1 LPISEQWLMMK
12 RNLAAAVSPVS
23 RGKMMNAGVPAISN
37 PETGITAP
45 LHSRRKWSWVRIA
58 AVVFLLLVLESQL
71 LYSVKHES
79 LTFDE
84 GDHIFAGY
92 MSLKHRDFGLNPEH
106 PPLVK
111 MLAAVP
117 LLRMNLNEPELQ
129 NRYFKTEA
137 YLSGRDFI
145 FQGDHETIIF
155 RARMAASFFALLVAL
170 LAFLTAREM
179 FSTGAGF
186 IALVLIVF
194 EPNFLAHGAL
204 VTTDTGAAA
213 ALLASIYAFYRYVKS
228 PSWGRV
234 IVLGLAAGLFFV
246 VKHSAV
252 LLPPMLILL
261 AITELLRRRR
271 AGDES
276 RFHQAARLA
285 GALVVT
291 GVIAAAV
298 IWACYG
304 FRYAARPSGSQLNP
318 PMQSTLGNLRP
329 AEAKAITMMARWK
342 LLPESWLYGLAD
354 VRSVANTWPSYMF
367 GKIYAHGVWFYFPV
381 AFVIKATV
389 TTLIFVPLIVYAVAT
404 GKLRGSREI
413 LFLSLPP
420 ALYFCISMT
429 SSLNIGIRHVLL
441 VFIFLLVLAGGAAWS
456 LIRNDR
462 RWAWPIAVLIL
473 FHVVSSLRAFP
484 TSYIPYANELW
495 GGPANIHKYLTD
507 STTDWGQQL
516 KAVKRYI
523 DERGIKQCWFAY
535 TAEPLIPFHAYGIP
549 CQTLPTMDTIWSGLK
564 TETPAVIQGPV
575 FFSHIS
581 LTFYES
587 GSALLSPYREFM
599 ELKPT
604 AVIEDGVF
612 VYDGTFNVPY
622 AAAMDRAVISGN
634 LLEQHQPEQALS
646 EAQAAIALAPDSLQA
661 LMALGDAQKAL
672 RKNAEA
678 RTAFE
683 TALRRVHL
691 MEPTAQEVWIPRI
704 QEKMAGL

>member
-1 LPISEQWLMMK
+1 
-12 RNLAAAVSPVS
+12 
-23 RGKMMNAGVPAISN
+23 MNAEARAISN
-37 PETGITAP
+37 PAGEITGTF
-45 LHSRRKWSWVRIA
+45 HSLLKRSWVKMA
-58 AVVFLLLVLESQL
+58 AVLFLLLVLEFQL
-71 LYSVKHES
+71 LYSVKRES
-79 LTFDE
+79 LSFDE

-92 MSLKHRDFGLNPEH
+92 MSLKHHDFGLNPEH

-111 MLAAVP
+111 MIAALP
-117 LLRMNLNEPELQ
+117 LLGMNLHEPQLQ
-129 NRYFKTEA
+129 NRNFKTEA

-145 FQGDHETIIF
+145 FQGDHEKVIF
-155 RARMAASFFALLVAL
+155 RARMAASIFALLVAL

-179 FSTGAGF
+179 FGSGAGF
-186 IALVLIVF
+186 IALTLIVF

-234 IVLGLAAGLFFV
+234 VVLGLASGVFFI

-261 AITELLRRRR
+261 AITELLRPRR
-271 AGDES
+271 ARDEDET
-276 RFHQAARLA
+276 RLHQAVRLA
-285 GALVVT
+285 GALV
-291 GVIAAAV
+291 IAGIIV
-298 IWACYG
+298 VGIMWMCYG
-304 FRYAARPSGSQLNP
+304 FRYAARPAGTQLNP
-318 PMQSTLGNLRP
+318 LLQDTLGNLRP
-329 AEAKAITMMARWK
+329 AEAKVITSVARWK
-342 LLPESWLYGLAD
+342 VLPESWLYGLAD
-354 VRSVANTWPSYMF
+354 VRSVANTWPSYIF
-367 GKIYAHGVWFYFPV
+367 GKVYAHGMWFYFPV
-381 AFVIKATV
+381 AFVIKATL
-389 TTLIFVPLIVYAVAT
+389 TTLFFLPLIVYAIAT
-404 GKLRGSREI
+404 GKLRGWREI

-420 ALYFCISMT
+420 AFYFLISMT
-429 SSLNIGIRHVLL
+429 SSLNIGVRHILL

-456 LIRNDR
+456 LMQSDR
-462 RWAWPIAVLIL
+462 RWIWPIAVLII
-473 FHVVSSLRAFP
+473 FHVASSLRAFP

-516 KAVKRYI
+516 KAVKRYV
-523 DERGIKQCWFAY
+523 DERGIKECWFAY

-549 CQTLPTMDTIWSGLK
+549 CNILPTMDSIWSGLK
-564 TETPAVIQGPV
+564 TETPPVIKGPV

-587 GSALLSPYREFM
+587 GSSLLSPYREFM
-599 ELKPT
+599 KLKPT

-612 VYDGTFNVPY
+612 VYDGTFSVPY
-622 AAAMDRAVISGN
+622 AAALDRAVISAN

-672 RKNAEA
+672 QKNAEA
-678 RTAFE
+678 RTTFE
-683 TALRRVHL
+683 KALQRVYL
-691 MEPTAQEVWIPRI
+691 MEPTAQEIWIPKVH
-704 QEKMAGL
+704 EKMAGL

>member
-1 LPISEQWLMMK
+1 
-12 RNLAAAVSPVS
+12 
-23 RGKMMNAGVPAISN
+23 MMNAEVVAISKAA
-37 PETGITAP
+37 TGITDT
-45 LHSRRKWSWVRIA
+45 LHALLKQSWVKIA
-58 AVVFLLLVLESQL
+58 AVIFLLLILEFQL

-92 MSLKHRDFGLNPEH
+92 MSLKYHDFGLNPEH

-111 MLAAVP
+111 MIAAAP
-117 LLRMNLNEPELQ
+117 LLRMNLHEPQLQ

-137 YLSGRDFI
+137 YLSGRDLI
-145 FQGDHETIIF
+145 FQNDHEKVIF
-155 RARMAASFFALLVAL
+155 RARMAASIFALLVAL
-170 LAFLTAREM
+170 LAFLTASEM
-179 FSTGAGF
+179 FGTGAGF
-186 IALVLIVF
+186 IALALIVF

-213 ALLASIYAFYRYVKS
+213 ALLASIYGFYRYVKS

-234 IVLGLAAGLFFV
+234 VVLGLAAGLFFI

-252 LLPPMLILL
+252 LLPAMLILL
-261 AITELLRRRR
+261 AITELLRPCQ
-271 AGDES
+271 AGDET
-276 RFHQAARLA
+276 RLHQAARLV
-285 GALVVT
+285 GALLVA
-291 GVIAAAV
+291 GIIAV
-298 IWACYG
+298 GIMWVGYG
-304 FRYAARPSGSQLNP
+304 FRYAARPAGTQINP
-318 PMQSTLGNLRP
+318 PLEDTLGNLRP
-329 AEAKAITMMARWK
+329 AEAKVITMMARWK
-342 LLPESWLYGLAD
+342 VLPESWLYGLAD

-367 GKIYAHGVWFYFPV
+367 GKVYAHGVWFYFPV
-381 AFVIKATV
+381 VLLIKATL
-389 TTLIFVPLIVYAVAT
+389 TTLIFLPLIAYAIAT
-404 GKLRGSREI
+404 GKLRGWREI

-420 ALYFCISMT
+420 ALYFSISMT
-429 SSLNIGIRHVLL
+429 SNLNIGVRHILL

-456 LIRNDR
+456 LMQSDH
-462 RWAWPIAVLIL
+462 RWVWPIAVLTI

-495 GGPANIHKYLTD
+495 GGATNVHEYLTD

-516 KAVKRYI
+516 KAVKRYV
-523 DERGIKQCWFAY
+523 DERGIKECWFAY

-549 CQTLPTMDTIWSGLK
+549 CKTLPTMDTIWSGLK
-564 TETPAVIQGPV
+564 TETPPFIRGPV

-587 GSALLSPYREFM
+587 GSSLLSPYREFM
-599 ELKPT
+599 RLKPS

-622 AAAMDRAVISGN
+622 AAALDRAVISGT
-634 LLEQHQPEQALS
+634 LLVQHEPEQALS
-646 EAQAAIALAPDSLQA
+646 EAQAGIALAPDSLQA

-672 RKNAEA
+672 HKNAEA
-678 RTAFE
+678 RTTFE
-683 TALRRVHL
+683 KALQQVHL
-691 MEPTAQEVWIPRI
+691 MEPTAQEVWIPKV